1 MDNVFRTPD
10 DYELFIY
17 TLTEKFPSIIRSTVT
32 FSRIGSTVARV
43 SGELYLKDDIRIV
56 IRELVLFDRLPIVV
70 DSYGYEVWRR
80 EEKKYWYDSQPHP
93 DDPLLKSSHPHH
105 KHIHP
110 DIKHNRIP
118 AHEMSFNRP
127 NIPVL
132 IQEADP

>member
-1 MDNVFRTPD
+1 M
-10 DYELFIY
+10 
-17 TLTEKFPSIIRSTVT
+17 
-32 FSRIGSTVARV
+32 
-43 SGELYLKDDIRIV
+43 
-56 IRELVLFDRLPIVV
+56 LFDRLPIVV